1 MSRALGVTFGWIRIH
16 EARVKSILR
25 VSRGG
30 FMVIQMNKL
39 KRMSVIGALISLF
52 VIFGAPGTTGQK
64 EANPREGMRNEEW
77 EYLAVAGPGPATLS
91 VDPHMRKEPN
101 VSFGREA
108 FALEQHLDKLG
119 ENGWEL
125 VAVAGPPT
133 DPAYYF
139 KRRK

>member
-1 MSRALGVTFGWIRIH
+1 
-16 EARVKSILR
+16 
-25 VSRGG
+25 
-30 FMVIQMNKL
+30 
-39 KRMSVIGALISLF
+39 MSVIGALLSLF
-52 VIFGAPGTTGQK
+52 VVFVTHGTTGQK
-64 EANPREGMRNEEW
+64 ETTPRQGVRHEEW
-77 EYLAVAGPGPATLS
+77 EYLAVAGPSPASVS
-91 VDPHMRKEPN
+91 VDPQMRKEPN

-119 ENGWEL
+119 ANGWEL

>member
-1 MSRALGVTFGWIRIH
+1 MFKRT
-16 EARVKSILR
+16 
-25 VSRGG
+25 
-30 FMVIQMNKL
+30 NNL
-39 KRMSVIGALISLF
+39 KRMSVIAAVLSLL
-52 VIFGAPGTTGQK
+52 VIVVVFTTTSGQEAAKTRERAPQ
-64 EANPREGMRNEEW
+64 EEW

-91 VDPHMRKEPN
+91 VDPRMRKEPN

-119 ENGWEL
+119 ANGWEL

>member
-1 MSRALGVTFGWIRIH
+1 MLNET
-16 EARVKSILR
+16 
-25 VSRGG
+25 
-30 FMVIQMNKL
+30 NKH
-39 KRMSVIGALISLF
+39 KRMSVISALLGLF
-52 VIFGAPGTTGQK
+52 VIFGTHGTTGQK
-64 EANPREGMRNEEW
+64 ETNPRDRVRSEEW

-119 ENGWEL
+119 ANGWEL